1 LGLSSALGM
10 MFDHGCD
17 SVALILILWN
27 INLLIGMTIHKMLFV
42 YFCVKFLFL
51 ITNYEA
57 ALSGGM
63 NLPIIN
69 GPSDGGFAIT
79 IFFCLP
85 YIFGDKIF

>member
-1 LGLSSALGM
+1 
-10 MFDHGCD
+10 
-17 SVALILILWN
+17 
-27 INLLIGMTIHKMLFV
+27 MLFV
-42 YFCVKFLFL
+42 YFCIKFLFL

-69 GPSDGGFAIT
+69 GPSDGGFLIT